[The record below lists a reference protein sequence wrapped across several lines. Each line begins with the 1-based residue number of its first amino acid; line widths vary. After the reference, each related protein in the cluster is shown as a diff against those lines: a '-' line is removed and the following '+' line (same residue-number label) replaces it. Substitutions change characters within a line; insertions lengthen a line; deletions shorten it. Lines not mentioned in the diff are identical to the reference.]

1 MHSISQDKIISHLTD
16 RIEQNRTDSAAH
28 KMAQKREPCRKE
40 GTEWKSGIM
49 ASEDVDA
56 NQPMRETAER
66 RVGKFDIISI
76 MPGIGVTRPLVATK
90 GRARWALCVSSLR
103 QAVRV
108 DWSSFFFYRAPAAA
122 WIETEH
128 KDSPGS
134 ATEKFTMSSSSQLLD
149 APR

>member
-1 MHSISQDKIISHLTD
+1 
-16 RIEQNRTDSAAH
+16 
-28 KMAQKREPCRKE
+28 
-40 GTEWKSGIM
+40 M

-108 DWSSFFFYRAPAAA
+108 DWSSFFF
-122 WIETEH
+122 IEH
-128 KDSPGS
+128 L
-134 ATEKFTMSSSSQLLD
+134 QLLESK
-149 APR
+149 RSEGVFNW

>member
-1 MHSISQDKIISHLTD
+1 MV
-16 RIEQNRTDSAAH
+16 
-28 KMAQKREPCRKE
+28 QKREPCRKE

-66 RVGKFDIISI
+66 RVGKLDIISI

-108 DWSSFFFYRAPAAA
+108 DWSSFFLSSTCSCLDRNGPQRFTRLGDREIHHVVQQPIARC
-122 WIETEH
+122 TEVLREGRVRFFFL
-128 KDSPGS
+128 KDSC
-134 ATEKFTMSSSSQLLD
+134 LLLLLNQTNL
-149 APR
+149 